1 MECVQ
6 ELGPLLWV
14 QLEQF
19 GEGVRVD
26 AAKAGAGEVRHE
38 VALALVMSWTLLTT
52 SGVVIRGG

>member
-1 MECVQ
+1 M
-6 ELGPLLWV
+6 LGV

-38 VALALVMSWTLLTT
+38 VALALVMSRTLLTT